1 MADDEP
7 ALSWKFFNE
16 IGSMGLSCLDVRPLT
31 AGYFSA
37 LRWSW
42 VRSCLRRLR
51 GELNALALMLSAD
64 PLPRSHERA

>member
-31 AGYFSA
+31 TGYFSA

-42 VRSCLRRLR
+42 VRSCLRPLTPRI
-51 GELNALALMLSAD
+51 ESAGPD
-64 PLPRSHERA
+64 VVR